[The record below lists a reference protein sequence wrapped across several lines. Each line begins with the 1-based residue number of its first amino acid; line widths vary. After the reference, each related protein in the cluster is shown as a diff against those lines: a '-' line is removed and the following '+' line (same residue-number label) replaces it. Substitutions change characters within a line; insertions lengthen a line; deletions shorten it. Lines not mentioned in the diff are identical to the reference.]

1 MKIVPVQ
8 SPHQIPAN
16 GTPESV
22 RTAKAVAAFN
32 RGSSSYDTPSPQP
45 IAHAQPLQS
54 PVYNQNAV
62 SVEELGAIQAP
73 QAELDNP
80 VPFESQETA
89 PQEATPEDPAPE
101 TPAEKPQVD
110 PALSRQFAQL
120 ARQEKAIRAQ
130 QQAIKAKEAVLAARE
145 AELAAKMAPQAPD
158 LTNYIDK
165 NRFKTDPLSVLE
177 ETGLSYDEL
186 TQQLINR
193 QPTDPRVMNTI
204 QRLEAKIASLEEQN
218 KTAQKSQ
225 VESQQ
230 QAYNAAVK
238 QIRMDAVSL
247 VKNDPSFETIKATG
261 SVGDVVELITETY
274 NKDGILLTVEE
285 AAQQVED
292 YLVEEATKL
301 AKIDKIQK
309 RLQAAN
315 SNKQPA
321 ATVKQ
326 QQPQKTQA
334 QPQTMKTLT
343 NNTSSSRK
351 LTAKER
357 AILAFKGEK
366 F

>member
-1 MKIVPVQ
+1 MKITPVA
-8 SPHQIPAN
+8 SPHQIPVN

-32 RGSSSYDTPSPQP
+32 RGASSYDVATPEPV
-45 IAHAQPLQS
+45 AHAQPPQS
-54 PVYNQNAV
+54 PVLNQNAV
-62 SVEELGAIQAP
+62 SVEEMGAIQAP
-73 QAELDNP
+73 AQIDNMTP
-80 VPFESQETA
+80 TEGQDTA
-89 PQEATPEDPAPE
+89 PQEATPEEAPAQP
-101 TPAEKPQVD
+101 EKPQVD

-120 ARQEKAIRAQ
+120 ARQEKALRAQ
-130 QQAIKAKEAVLAARE
+130 AQAMKAKEADLAARE
-145 AELAAKMAPQAPD
+145 AALTAKPAAQAPD
-158 LTNYIDK
+158 MSNYIDK
-165 NRFKTDPLSVLE
+165 SRFKNDPLSVLE

-204 QRLEAKIASLEEQN
+204 QRLEAKIASLEEQGRN
-218 KTAQKSQ
+218 AEKSQ

-230 QAYNAAVK
+230 QAYQAAVK
-238 QIRMDAVSL
+238 QIKMDATNL
-247 VKNDPSFETIKATG
+247 VKNDPSFETIKVTG

-301 AKIDKIQK
+301 AKITKIQK
-309 RLQAAN
+309 RLQAN
-315 SNKQPA
+315 SNAPATAPAKQ
-321 ATVKQ
+321 T
-326 QQPQKTQA
+326 QPPKTPA

-343 NNTSSSRK
+343 NNTSSTRK

>member
-1 MKIVPVQ
+1 MKVTPVN
-8 SPHQIPAN
+8 SPHQIIPSGNNHTSSAKDTRAAVVAKIEAMRGIMPAP
-16 GTPESV
+16 G
-22 RTAKAVAAFN
+22 
-32 RGSSSYDTPSPQP
+32 
-45 IAHAQPLQS
+45 AHAQPPQS
-54 PVYNQNAV
+54 PVHNQNAV
-62 SVEELGAIQAP
+62 SVEELGAIQTPP
-73 QAELDNP
+73 QIDSMTSS
-80 VPFESQETA
+80 ESQETA
-89 PQEATPEDPAPE
+89 PPEATTPEATPE
-101 TPAEKPQVD
+101 TPAEKTQVD

-120 ARQEKAIRAQ
+120 ARQEKALRAQ
-130 QQAIKAKEAVLAARE
+130 AQAIKAKETALAARE
-145 AELAAKMAPQAPD
+145 AELAAKTAPQAPD
-158 LTNYIDK
+158 MTNYIDK

-193 QPTDPRVMNTI
+193 QPTDPRVTSTI

-238 QIRMDAVSL
+238 QIKMDAISL
-247 VKNDPSFETIKATG
+247 VKSDPSFETIKATG
-261 SVGDVVELITETY
+261 SIDDVVELITETY
-274 NKDGILLTVEE
+274 NKDGILLTVED

-292 YLVEEATKL
+292 YLVEEYTKL

-321 ATVKQ
+321 TTVKQ
-326 QQPQKTQA
+326 TQPPKTQT